1 MTKRTPL
8 SFIAAVAVLV
18 LATVPHAQSRTRV
31 VMLGTGTPNPDPD
44 RYGTSVAVVVD
55 DASYL
60 VDFGVG
66 VVRRAAAA
74 ERSGIKALNV
84 VNLTHAFATHLHSDH
99 TLGLSD
105 LILTPWILER
115 DKPLAVYGPRGL
127 RAMASH
133 LVSAY
138 EADLNVRITGGE
150 PAHKYNPRTV
160 DVHEITA
167 PGIVFRDD
175 RVTVTAF
182 AVKHGAWPQAF
193 GYRFKTP
200 DRTIVISG
208 DTGPDSKIEEQ
219 CQRCDVLVHEV
230 YASAGFAKR
239 PAEWQAYHSKY
250 HTSGREL
257 GAIAS
262 RARPGLLVLYH
273 QLIWSSTE
281 EELLKEVRDVY
292 DGRVVSANDLDVY

>member
-8 SFIAAVAVLV
+8 SFIAAVAVLA

-127 RAMASH
+127 RAMANH

-175 RVTVTAF
+175 RVAVTAF

-281 EELLKEVRDVY
+281 EELLKEVREVH

>member
-1 MTKRTPL
+1 MALKPFSRFVL
-8 SFIAAVAVLV
+8 SLAVVVLAVA
-18 LATVPHAQSRTRV
+18 AQAQSRTHL

-44 RYGTSVAVVVD
+44 RYGPSVAIVVD

-74 ERSGIKALNV
+74 ERSGIKALHV

-99 TLGLSD
+99 TLGLPD

-115 DKPLAVYGPRGL
+115 EKPLSLYGPRGL
-127 RAMASH
+127 RAMANH
-133 LVSAY
+133 LLAAY
-138 EADLNVRITGGE
+138 ASDLSVRTTGGE
-150 PAHKYNPRTV
+150 PRHKYDPRKI
-160 DVHEITA
+160 DVHEIAA

-175 RVTVTAF
+175 KVTVTAF
-182 AVKHGAWPQAF
+182 SVKHGAWPQAF
-193 GYRFKTP
+193 GYRFQTP

-208 DTGPDSKIEEQ
+208 DAGPDSRIDEQ
-219 CQRCDVLVHEV
+219 CRRCDVLVHEV
-230 YASAGFAKR
+230 YSSAGFAKR
-239 PAEWQAYHSKY
+239 PPEWQAYHSRY

-262 RARPGLLVLYH
+262 RAKPGLLVLYH

-281 EELLKEVRDVY
+281 EELLEEVRAVY
-292 DGRVVSANDLDVY
+292 DGKVVSAHDLDVY